1 MMKRKKILSVL
12 LICVLCMGGTFT
24 VQADDISDAKE
35 EQERLEQEKKDAEAE
50 QAELSAKLD
59 AIVADMEKTQEDLYA
74 KENEIN
80 ETETQLVEAKV
91 RENDQYESM
100 KLRIKYMYENGNNE
114 FIEILMESSSI
125 GDLLN
130 KAEYINKISECDR
143 QLLTEYEN
151 TRKEIE
157 EKEATLKQE
166 YAELEALR
174 DELKAQEADVQA
186 LLKEKD
192 LEIENLTDE
201 ISENAEKIKKLV
213 AEAKAAEE
221 RRKQEEAAKKAAAA
235 SGSSSGGG
243 NGQIVVS
250 GNGQLSHPVPGARIT
265 SDFGYRV
272 APTAGAT
279 SRHDGIDYGAS
290 TGTPIYAADGGTV
303 ITAAYNSA
311 RGNYVVINHGNG
323 MQTWYQHCSAMYV
336 SAGQTVS
343 RGQNIAAV
351 GATGIVT
358 GPHLHFEVHVGG
370 VPVNPRLYI

>member
-1 MMKRKKILSVL
+1 MMKRKKLLSVL
-12 LICVLCMGGTFT
+12 LICVFCMGGTFT
-24 VQADDISDAKE
+24 VQADDISDAKA

-59 AIVADMEKTQEDLYA
+59 AIVADMEQTQEDLYA

-157 EKEATLKQE
+157 EKEVVLKEE
-166 YAELEALR
+166 YAELEVLR
-174 DELKAQEADVQA
+174 DELKQQEENVQA
-186 LLKEKD
+186 LLKEKN

-221 RRKQEEAAKKAAAA
+221 RRKQQEEAAKSQN
-235 SGSSSGGG
+235 SGGGG
-243 NGQIVVS
+243 NGQVVVS
-250 GNGQLSHPVPGARIT
+250 GNGQLSHPIPGARIT
-265 SDFGYRV
+265 SGFGYRV

-279 SRHDGIDYGAS
+279 SRHDGIDYGAG
-290 TGTPIYAADGGTV
+290 TGTPIYAADSGTV
-303 ITAAYNSA
+303 ITATYNSA
-311 RGNYVVINHGNG
+311 RGNYIVINHGNG

-351 GATGIVT
+351 GSTGIVT
-358 GPHLHFEVHVGG
+358 GPHLHFEVHIGG
-370 VPVNPRLYI
+370 VPVNPLGYI